1 MSKKDTTSL
10 TPLMRQYRQVKAKY
24 PETIV
29 LFRMGDFF
37 ETFEEDAK
45 TTSKVLGITLTRRAN
60 GAASEVPLAGF
71 PHHALDNYL
80 PKLVKAGYRVAV
92 CEQLEDPK
100 FARGIVKRD
109 VIEVV
114 TPGVSMND
122 KLLENKKNNYLAAI
136 YIKDNIVGFAFAD
149 ISTGEFHTSEFHKNE
164 LKEQI
169 ENIAP
174 SEILFPK
181 RDRDLINDLFRHINL
196 DKPTFTKIDDWIF
209 SYDFGYEI
217 LIKHFK
223 TNTLKGFGIE
233 ELETGIISAGAILN
247 YFQETQKANLSHI
260 RKISKYQPGDYIIL
274 DSATK
279 RNLEIT
285 SSLSEGGAE
294 GTLISILDKTKTPM
308 GGRLFKKWLSR
319 PLKNLDMIK
328 KRLESVSELFSRS
341 DIRQDVISELG
352 EIGDIERLIS
362 KICTGRAVARDV
374 ISLKFFLQ
382 RLPGLKTV
390 IAGLGSDSL
399 KKIHT
404 NLEPL
409 NNVIE
414 RIDKALDD
422 ELVSPGSAGYI
433 IKKGY
438 CEELDE
444 LRKIVS
450 DSKTWIVNLQKT
462 EREKTGINSLKVEFN
477 SVFGYYIEVTKTNL
491 SKVPG
496 NYVRKQ
502 TLVNAE
508 RYITPELKSFEEKI
522 LNAEEKISGLETEL
536 FSQLKSMIADE
547 AEAVQRN
554 AQLIALLDCFAGLA
568 EVAVENKFICPEI
581 NDSTKIE
588 IIDGRH
594 PVIEKTLPIGEPF
607 IPNNVL
613 LDNEDN
619 QILIITG
626 PNMAGKSV
634 FLRQVGLIVLL
645 AQLGSFVPAKKA
657 VIGIVDKIFTRVGA
671 SDNIASGES
680 TFLVEMHET
689 ANILNNATP
698 KSLILLDEVGRGTS
712 TFDGISIAW
721 SLTEYLHEN
730 PKLAA
735 KTLFATHYHELN
747 ELAKIF
753 PRIKNFKVEVK
764 EIDDKVI
771 FLRKVMSGSADHS
784 YGIQVANM
792 AGLPLEVTNR
802 AKEILKN
809 LEDSELNI
817 VDDSDDKE
825 KEKDDKKKILKNL
838 KLRKFEPNLYQINLF
853 EMKNSKVFQELEKI
867 DVENITPLGALQKLH
882 ELKKM
887 MENDR
892 N

>member
-1 MSKKDTTSL
+1 
-10 TPLMRQYRQVKAKY
+10 MRQYRQIKAKY
-24 PETIV
+24 PETIL

-37 ETFEEDAK
+37 ETFEEDARI
-45 TTSKVLGITLTRRAN
+45 TSKTLGITLTKRAN

-114 TPGVSMND
+114 TPGVSLND
-122 KLLENKKNNYLAAI
+122 KLLDNKRNNYLASI
-136 YIKDNIVGFAFAD
+136 YIKDNIIGFAFAD
-149 ISTGEFHTSEFHKNE
+149 ISTGEFHTSEFHTNE
-164 LKEQI
+164 LREQI

-181 RDRDLINDLFRHINL
+181 KDKQLIDDLFRHINL
-196 DKPTFTKIDDWIF
+196 NKPTFTKVDDWIYSF
-209 SYDFGYEI
+209 DFGYEI

-233 ELETGIISAGAILN
+233 ELKAGIISAGAILN

-260 RKISKYQPGDYIIL
+260 GKISKYEPGDFIIL
-274 DSATK
+274 DSTTK

-285 SSLSEGGAE
+285 TSISEGGKD

-319 PLKNLDMIK
+319 PLKNLDMIQ
-328 KRLESVSELFSRS
+328 KRLESVNELFAQTEVRNN
-341 DIRQDVISELG
+341 ITGELT

-382 RLPGLKTV
+382 RIPRLKTV
-390 IAGLGSDSL
+390 ISNLNSFSL
-399 KKIHT
+399 KKIHSS
-404 NLEPL
+404 LEHL
-409 NNVIE
+409 NDIIE
-414 RIDKALDD
+414 RIEKALDD
-422 ELVSPGSAGYI
+422 ESITPGSAGYI

-438 CEELDE
+438 CEELDD

-450 DSKTWIVNLQKT
+450 ESKTWVANLQKT
-462 EREKTGINSLKVEFN
+462 EREKSGISSLKVEYN
-477 SVFGYYIEVTKTNL
+477 SVFGYYIEVTKPNL
-491 SKVPG
+491 NKVPK
-496 NYVRKQ
+496 NYIRKQ

-508 RYITPELKSFEEKI
+508 RFITPELKNYEEKI
-522 LNAEEKISGLETEL
+522 LNAEEKISTLENEL
-536 FSQLKSMIADE
+536 FSQLKLMVADE
-547 AEAVQRN
+547 AESIQRN
-554 AQLIALLDCFAGLA
+554 AQLIALLDCFTSLA
-568 EVAVENKFICPEI
+568 EVAVENKYICPEV
-581 NDSTKIE
+581 NNNTKIE
-588 IIDGRH
+588 IVDGRH

-645 AQLGSFVPAKKA
+645 AQMGSFVPAKKA
-657 VIGIVDKIFTRVGA
+657 EIGIVDKIFTRVGA

-753 PRIKNFKVEVK
+753 PRIKNYKVEVR
-764 EIDDKVI
+764 EIEDKVV
-771 FLRKVMSGSADHS
+771 FLRKVTPGSADHS

-792 AGLPLEVTNR
+792 AGLPAEVTDR

-817 VDDSDDKE
+817 IDGNEEDKDKE
-825 KEKDDKKKILKNL
+825 DKKKILKNL
-838 KLRKFEPNLYQINLF
+838 KLRRFEPNLYQINLF
-853 EMKNSKVFQELEKI
+853 EMKDSKIYQELNKI
-867 DVENITPLGALQKLH
+867 DIEKLTPLEALQKLH
-882 ELKKM
+882 ELKEAIK
-887 MENDR
+887 NG
-892 N
+892 